1 MSVFMSNTTQLW
13 DISPAIQQGI
23 PVWPGD
29 SAYSA
34 ETTWQI
40 ADGCPV
46 KVSKITM
53 STHTGAH
60 CDAPS
65 HYDANGKAIDEVALD
80 TYIGSCRVI
89 HCIGVAQ
96 VLPEHV
102 LAHLTDV
109 PSRVLFRTYQTA
121 PQMQWD
127 NDFPSVAVATIALLA
142 QHGVRLIGIDSPSL
156 DPQESKT
163 LDAHLQMKAHQMA
176 ILEGIILDDIAAG
189 DYELICLPLKLTGL
203 DASPVRAV
211 LRSLNQTPSPNS
223 NGD

>member
-1 MSVFMSNTTQLW
+1 MTRTAPHIW
-13 DISPAIQQGI
+13 DITPPIQPGI

-65 HYDANGKAIDEVALD
+65 HYDAAGMSIDEVAID
-80 TYIGSCRVI
+80 TYIGPCRVI

-102 LAHLTDV
+102 AAHLDQV
-109 PSRVLFRTYQTA
+109 PQRVLLRTYQSA

-127 NDFPSVAVATIALLA
+127 SDFPSIASATIALLA

-163 LDAHLQMKAHQMA
+163 LDAHLRVKAHQMA
-176 ILEGIILDDIAAG
+176 ILEGIVLDEVVAG
-189 DYELICLPLKLTGL
+189 DYELICLPLKLAGL
-203 DASPVRAV
+203 DASPVRAI
-211 LRSLNQTPSPNS
+211 LRSL
-223 NGD
+223 

>member
-1 MSVFMSNTTQLW
+1 MSGTQQLW
-13 DISPAIQQGI
+13 DITPAIRPGI

-65 HYDANGKAIDEVALD
+65 HYDPAGKAIDEVALS
-80 TYIGSCRVI
+80 TYIGACRVI
-89 HCIGVAQ
+89 HCTGVSQ

-102 LAHLTDV
+102 QASLQSV
-109 PSRVLFRTYQTA
+109 PPRVLFRTYQQA
-121 PQMQWD
+121 PQMAWD
-127 NDFPSVAVATIALLA
+127 ADFPSIASTTIELLA
-142 QHGVRLIGIDSPSL
+142 QHGVQLIGIDSPSL

-163 LDAHLQMKAHQMA
+163 LDAHLCMKKHGMA
-176 ILEGIILDDIAAG
+176 ILEGIVLDDVAPG
-189 DYELICLPLKLTGL
+189 DYELICLPLKLAGL
-203 DASPVRAV
+203 DASPVRAI
-211 LRSLNQTPSPNS
+211 LRALPSCDAPS
-223 NGD
+223 ASGCAHS

>member
-1 MSVFMSNTTQLW
+1 MSLPAPQIW
-13 DISPAIQQGI
+13 DITPPIQPGI

-65 HYDANGKAIDEVALD
+65 HYDAAGKSIDEVAIS
-80 TYIGSCRVI
+80 TYIGPCRVI

-102 LAHLTDV
+102 QPFLAQLT
-109 PSRVLFRTYQTA
+109 PLPQRVLFRTYTQA
-121 PQMQWD
+121 PQMAWD
-127 NDFPSVAVATIALLA
+127 SDFPSVAAATIDLLA
-142 QHGVRLIGIDSPSL
+142 QHDVRLIGIDSPSL

-163 LDAHLQMKAHQMA
+163 LDAHLRVKAHEMA
-176 ILEGIILDDIAAG
+176 ILEGIVLDDIAAG
-189 DYELICLPLKLTGL
+189 DYELICLPLKLAGL
-203 DASPVRAV
+203 DASPVRAI
-211 LRSLNQTPSPNS
+211 LRSLP
-223 NGD
+223 

>member
-1 MSVFMSNTTQLW
+1 MSQVAPHIW
-13 DISPAIQQGI
+13 DITPPIAPGI

-29 SAYSA
+29 SAYSV

-40 ADGCPV
+40 TEGCPV

-65 HYDANGKAIDEVALD
+65 HYDVNGKSIDEVMLA
-80 TYIGSCRVI
+80 TYIGQCRVI
-89 HCIGVAQ
+89 HCLDVQQ

-102 LAHLTDV
+102 EAHLYNL
-109 PSRVLFRTYQTA
+109 PQRVLFRTYTKT
-121 PQMQWD
+121 PQMSWD
-127 NDFPSVAVATIALLA
+127 NNFPSVAASTIELLA
-142 QHGVRLIGIDSPSL
+142 KHEVRLIGIDSPSL

-163 LDAHLQMKAHQMA
+163 LDAHLCVKAHQMA
-176 ILEGIILDDIAAG
+176 ILEGIVLDDIAEG

-203 DASPVRAV
+203 DASPVRAI
-211 LRSLNQTPSPNS
+211 LRRL
-223 NGD
+223 

>member
-1 MSVFMSNTTQLW
+1 MTTRTQAFW
-13 DISPAIQQGI
+13 DISPAIATGI

-29 SAYSA
+29 SDYAV

-65 HYDANGKAIDEVALD
+65 HYDAQGKSIDEVDLQ

-89 HCIGVAQ
+89 DCIGVRLVEPQ
-96 VLPEHV
+96 HV
-102 LAHLTDV
+102 AAHLADV
-109 PSRVLFRTYQTA
+109 PQRVLLRTYQSA
-121 PQMQWD
+121 PQMRWD
-127 NDFPSVAVATIALLA
+127 DDFPCIAPATIELLA
-142 QHGVRLIGIDSPSL
+142 QHGVKLIGIDSPSL

-163 LDAHLQMKAHQMA
+163 LDSHMTVKKHQMA
-176 ILEGIILDDIAAG
+176 ILEGIVLDHINAG
-189 DYELICLPLKLTGL
+189 DYELIALPLKLAGL
-203 DASPVRAV
+203 DASPVRAI
-211 LRSLNQTPSPNS
+211 LRSL
-223 NGD
+223 

>member
-1 MSVFMSNTTQLW
+1 MSLPAPQIW
-13 DISPAIQQGI
+13 DITPPIQPGI

-29 SAYSA
+29 SAYST

-65 HYDANGKAIDEVALD
+65 HYDADGKSIDEVAIS
-80 TYIGSCRVI
+80 TYIGPCRVI
-89 HCIGVAQ
+89 HCMGVAQ

-102 LAHLTDV
+102 QAFLAQL
-109 PSRVLFRTYQTA
+109 PQRVLLRTYMQA
-121 PQMQWD
+121 PQMTWD
-127 NDFPSVAVATIALLA
+127 SDFPSVASATIDLLA

-163 LDAHLQMKAHQMA
+163 LDAHLRMKAHQMA
-176 ILEGIILDDIAAG
+176 ILEGIVLDDIAAG
-189 DYELICLPLKLTGL
+189 DYELICLPLKLAGL
-203 DASPVRAV
+203 DASPVRAI
-211 LRSLNQTPSPNS
+211 LRSLQQ
-223 NGD
+223 